1 LRRFL
6 LTVLAAMQL
15 GTGMVWAGKFED
27 GVAAYK
33 RGDHGTALSTFRA
46 LATQG
51 DVDAQFNL
59 GLMHNKGEGTK
70 QNFAEALS
78 WFRLAAMQGD
88 SKAQYNIGVMYGK
101 GRGTT
106 QDYAEALKWHRMAAV
121 QGNSKAQFNL
131 GLMYFAGHGLAQ
143 DDIRAHMW
151 FNLSSASSEEIA
163 AALGRDYA
171 AKNMTPQQVMQ
182 AQKMAS
188 NCLNSNFKD
197 CE

>member
-1 LRRFL
+1 MKRL
-6 LTVLAAMQL
+6 LMTVVTTMLFSVGAVLA
-15 GTGMVWAGKFED
+15 GPFED
-27 GVAAYK
+27 GVAAYE
-33 RGDHGTALSTFRA
+33 RADYATAIGIFRP
-46 LATQG
+46 LAIKG

-59 GLMHNKGEGTK
+59 GLIHNKGQGTK
-70 QNFAEALS
+70 QDFAEALS

-88 SKAQYNIGVMYGK
+88 SKAQYILGEMYGK
-101 GRGTT
+101 GRGVT
-106 QDYAEALKWHRMAAV
+106 QDYAEALNWYRMAAV

-151 FNLSSASSEEIA
+151 FNLSGAAGREIA
-163 AALGRDYA
+163 AAQGRDFA
-171 AKNMTPQQVMQ
+171 AKQMTPQQVMQ

-188 NCLNSNFKD
+188 DCLKSNYTD